1 MYILADK
8 NTGGVYA
15 VFNKDRVKT
24 VQVFEEEDDATR
36 YYELL
41 LADDLDEDLEIME
54 VELNTVAINCE
65 NYGYGYS
72 VITQNDF
79 VIPPTYS

>member
-1 MYILADK
+1 MYILTDK

-24 VQVFEEEDDATR
+24 VQVFEEEDDAIR
-36 YYELL
+36 YQELL
-41 LADDLDEDLEIME
+41 LANDEEDLEVME
-54 VELNTVAINCE
+54 VELNLVAINCE

-72 VITQNDF
+72 VITSKDF
-79 VIPPTYS
+79 VIPPTNS

>member
-1 MYILADK
+1 MYILTDK

-24 VQVFEEEDDATR
+24 VQVFEEEDDAIR
-36 YYELL
+36 YQELL
-41 LADDLDEDLEIME
+41 LANDEEDLEVME
-54 VELNTVAINCE
+54 VELNLVAINCE

-72 VITQNDF
+72 VITSNDF
-79 VIPPTYS
+79 VIPPTNS

>member
-8 NTGGVYA
+8 TTGGVYA
-15 VFNKDRVKT
+15 VFDKNRVKT

-36 YYELL
+36 YHELL
-41 LADDLDEDLEIME
+41 LADDLEDDLEVME

-65 NYGYGYS
+65 SYGYGYS
-72 VITQNDF
+72 VITSNDF
-79 VIPPTYS
+79 VIPPNQ

>member
-15 VFNKDRVKT
+15 VFDKDKVKT

-36 YYELL
+36 YHELL
-41 LADDLDEDLEIME
+41 IADDLDDDLEVIE
-54 VELNTVAINCE
+54 VELNLVAVNCE

-72 VITQNDF
+72 VITPNDF
-79 VIPPTYS
+79 VIPPS